1 MKKWQWV
8 VAGLYGALVVI
19 LTVPVLF
26 AAFGGRFSGGPHG
39 IYAQWPYWLGIVVL
53 ILAQA
58 AFLSVPVC
66 AQSARP
72 LNRRPVWFTVL
83 AASFMIGVLGGGLF
97 LTVAEMSVGKGFAD
111 NVLWFWLAVA
121 VLVSTWAAWAAVF
134 YSWSRQSGTDAP
146 FWDKAMRMMYRS
158 SILGLLVAVPAHV
171 VARRRDDCCG
181 GLGTIWG
188 IASGLAVMLFS
199 FGPGVFFLFSERW
212 SRLHPK
218 KGG

>member
-1 MKKWQWV
+1 
-8 VAGLYGALVVI
+8 
-19 LTVPVLF
+19 
-26 AAFGGRFSGGPHG
+26 
-39 IYAQWPYWLGIVVL
+39 
-53 ILAQA
+53 
-58 AFLSVPVC
+58 
-66 AQSARP
+66 
-72 LNRRPVWFTVL
+72 
-83 AASFMIGVLGGGLF
+83 
-97 LTVAEMSVGKGFAD
+97 
-111 NVLWFWLAVA
+111 
-121 VLVSTWAAWAAVF
+121 
-134 YSWSRQSGTDAP
+134 
-146 FWDKAMRMMYRS
+146 MRMMYRS